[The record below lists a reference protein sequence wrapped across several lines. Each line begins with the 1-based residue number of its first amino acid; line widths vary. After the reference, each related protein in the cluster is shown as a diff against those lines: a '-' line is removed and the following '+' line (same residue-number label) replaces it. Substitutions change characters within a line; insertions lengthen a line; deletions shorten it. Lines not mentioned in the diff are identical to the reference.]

1 MKVILIQ
8 DVENLGN
15 QGDVVT
21 VKDGYG
27 RNYLIPRGLARVA
40 TAGMIRAHE
49 EELRQASKKL
59 AAQLEAAQ
67 ATAQRLESTEVVIP
81 VRVGEEGRLF
91 GSVTAQ
97 QVADQ
102 LASQGIE
109 VDRRNITLSE
119 DIRRVGTYT
128 AAVKLH
134 RDVTAQVKI
143 NVVPESGA
151 VEA

>member
-8 DVENLGN
+8 DVEKLGN

-27 RNYLIPRGLARVA
+27 RNFLIPRGLARVA
-40 TAGMIRAHE
+40 SPGVIRAHE
-49 EELRQASKKL
+49 EEIRQASKKL
-59 AAQLEAAQ
+59 TAQREAAQ
-67 ATAQRLESTEVVIP
+67 ATAQRLESTEVVVP
-81 VRVGEEGRLF
+81 VRVGGEGRLF

-109 VDRRNITLSE
+109 IDRRNVTLNE
-119 DIRRVGTYT
+119 DIRRVGEYT
-128 AAVKLH
+128 ATVKLH
-134 RDVTAQVKI
+134 RDVSAQVKI
-143 NVVPESGA
+143 NVVPQSGA